1 MDFTA
6 FRANLSGMIKGHGL
20 SIRGLALEVGI
31 TPATL
36 SRYLNGTRT
45 PDLPY
50 IAKLAHYF
58 NVSIDWM
65 LGICGDK
72 FDVFPQELQNII
84 FLYQRASVEDRLAI
98 KILLDKYSKPDEG

>member
-58 NVSIDWM
+58 NV
-65 LGICGDK
+65 GDSQK
-72 FDVFPQELQNII
+72 VCWSL
-84 FLYQRASVEDRLAI
+84 RKS
-98 KILLDKYSKPDEG
+98 DKTG